1 MDKFIFHLAFP
12 IKNIE
17 TAKKF
22 YGDILGAKVGR
33 ENPLAII
40 LNFYGHQLVGH
51 ITEEDLTPPKNIYPR
66 HFGII
71 FNQESDFED
80 LLTRCQKHN
89 LEFYQ
94 PLKSRFK
101 GELTEHK
108 TFFLQDPFYN
118 ILEFKYYVNY
128 EAIFGANQLLF
139 IGDR

>member
-22 YGDILGAKVGR
+22 YGDILGAKIGR
-33 ENPLAII
+33 ENTQAII
-40 LNFYGHQLVGH
+40 FNFYGHQLVGH

-71 FNQESDFED
+71 FSQESDFEH
-80 LLTRCQKHN
+80 LLTRCQEHN
-89 LEFYQ
+89 LEFYH
-94 PLKSRFK
+94 PLKLRFK
-101 GELTEHK
+101 GELTEHQ

-118 ILEFKYYVNY
+118 ILEFKYYVHY
-128 EAIFGANQLLF
+128 EAIFGANQLLA

>member
-17 TAKKF
+17 TAEKF
-22 YGDILGAKVGR
+22 YCDILGAKIGR
-33 ENPLAII
+33 KNSHAII
-40 LNFYGHQLVGH
+40 LNFYGNQLVGH
-51 ITEEDLTPPKNIYPR
+51 ITNEELTQPKNIYPR

-71 FNQESDFED
+71 FTEDSDFKN
-80 LLTRCQKHN
+80 LLSRCREHN

-94 PLKSRFK
+94 PLKLRFPNQ
-101 GELTEHK
+101 LTEHK

-118 ILEFKYYVNY
+118 ILEFKYYVHY
-128 EAIFGANQLLF
+128 EAIFGANQLLS